1 MTPQEQREYVSEH
14 MDADMQFV
22 VSEAGVSLDN
32 QVAIARYYGNLRK
45 FGALADDRAGVR
57 TACLQDFAIPQDTP
71 PNRSQVAAIV
81 TAWETAK
88 ELVAKETEIRAEAKV
103 LGQPRILQ
111 THERQAMM
119 KAVEALY
126 GVIPDSEAP
135 SADYLSQK
143 SEETETNEP
152 NASPLDE
159 VVSRKESTTSSI
171 QSSIDSSGHLRVTR
185 TKCKSKMPSSTEDY
199 RRVMRIEANAWL
211 CMAARYRAKPWLNG
225 LVASDFTKFVD
236 FILGDRVYGI
246 QLPSSTTEFAQKVK
260 PDWSIVLAYEF
271 KLRREVMKLI
281 TQQARTM
288 SEALSLV
295 TRDADLKEAFFTTP
309 IALKAAGALEQQPIK
324 YHKGDYKGD
333 FKGPF
338 FKGSGKKG
346 QKGKKGGG
354 KGQIPE
360 ALKGLQL
367 VWRTPDNRDFCF
379 AWNAGNKCDDRCS
392 RVHQCRVKGCYGNHK
407 AIEHKDSSK
416 GS

>member
-32 QVAIARYYGNLRK
+32 QVAIARYYGSLRK
-45 FGALADDRAGVR
+45 FGALADDRQGVR
-57 TACLQDFAIPQDTP
+57 TACPQDFAIPQDTP

-152 NASPLDE
+152 IASPLDE

-295 TRDADLKEAFFTTP
+295 TRDADLKEAFHPDCF
-309 IALKAAGALEQQPIK
+309 E
-324 YHKGDYKGD
+324 
-333 FKGPF
+333 
-338 FKGSGKKG
+338 
-346 QKGKKGGG
+346 GGG
-354 KGQIPE
+354 SFGTT
-360 ALKGLQL
+360 A
-367 VWRTPDNRDFCF
+367 
-379 AWNAGNKCDDRCS
+379 
-392 RVHQCRVKGCYGNHK
+392 HQVPQR
-407 AIEHKDSSK
+407 
-416 GS
+416 